1 MTSIAQE
8 SLGLRR
14 PGISPG
20 LSLLMSAFSLV
31 SAPPSIAIRLQC
43 TNNAPLP
50 NTLFEKNVHLELR
63 YTAYRQSFSAQ
74 DLSMSQLLR
83 TV

>member
-1 MTSIAQE
+1 MISIAQE

-14 PGISPG
+14 TGISPV

-31 SAPPSIAIRLQC
+31 RAPQSVALLLQC
-43 TNNAPLP
+43 PNNALLP
-50 NTLFEKNVHLELR
+50 RLVETRHPELR
-63 YTAYRQSFSAQ
+63 YTAYRQLFSAQ

-83 TV
+83 IV